1 MVKNNKKRKIGKI
14 IGLLAAVLVIGII
27 AAAILFSVKVG
38 KEVAEGLLYQNQGN
52 DTKGNSVK
60 QLELWGYD
68 LEQFENQYTPNL
80 VTFTAEDGNEVPAA
94 LFHHETSK
102 KTVILVHG
110 LGGEHVCVYPC
121 AGMYLNNDW
130 NVIAIDQRA
139 SGDSVDDKVSFGF
152 YEKRDVQAAV
162 DYARNEMLSDTIV
175 VHGQSM
181 GAATAALYSVT
192 EHAEIN
198 IDAVILDSCFDSM
211 ENMFL
216 SVWRE
221 MEGTEGIPE
230 DYIIA
235 CGDWYLKKYY
245 GFGFEDAD
253 VYEKLKENHVNTL
266 MLHMTEDEMISTKR
280 ANEMYENIVA
290 KEKQICY
297 FESEHVK
304 GIIDYPKEYEE
315 AVFSFL
321 SK

>member
-1 MVKNNKKRKIGKI
+1 MKRKTGKI
-14 IGLLAAVLVIGII
+14 IGMAAVLVIGIAI
-27 AAAILFSVKVG
+27 AAILFSVNVG
-38 KEVAEGLLYQNQGN
+38 KEVGEGLLYQNKGN

-68 LEQFENQYTPNL
+68 LEQFENKYTPIM

-94 LFHHETSK
+94 LFPYEASK
-102 KTVILVHG
+102 KTVILIHG
-110 LGGEHVCVYPC
+110 LGGDHVCSYPY
-121 AGMYLNNDW
+121 AEMYMNNHW

-152 YEKRDVQAAV
+152 FEKRDVQAAV
-162 DYARNEMLSDTIV
+162 DYAQNEMLSDTIV

-192 EHAEIN
+192 EHAALN

-216 SVWRE
+216 SVWRD

-235 CGDWYLKKYY
+235 CGDWYLNKNY
-245 GFGFEDAD
+245 GFGFGDAD
-253 VYEKLKENHVNTL
+253 VYEKLKENHVKTL
-266 MLHMTEDEMISTKR
+266 MLHMTQDEMITTKR

-297 FESEHVK
+297 FDSEHVK
-304 GIIDYPKEYEE
+304 GIIDYPEEYEE